1 MLKKILLFMI
11 VGALGLV
18 GYSRYSG
25 TLTETARAGYVANNM
40 FHDAAWTGQEPQ
52 AQLVSEDTYNNS
64 DGAYRDGLY
73 LGKLDA
79 EHNRTYHVARG
90 RWATAKDR
98 QEFVNGYNRS
108 FSDGSLRIAQKTN
121 AQSLAD

>member
-1 MLKKILLFMI
+1 MLKKMLLFLI

-18 GYSRYSG
+18 GYSRYSAKPI
-25 TLTETARAGYVANNM
+25 EMQRAGYVANTT
-40 FHDAAWTGQEPQ
+40 FHNAAWTGQVPQ
-52 AQLVSEDTYNNS
+52 AELVSENIANS

-79 EHNRTYHVARG
+79 EHNRFYHVATG

-108 FSDGSLRIAQKTN
+108 FSDASLRIAQKTN

>member
-25 TLTETARAGYVANNM
+25 TPTETQRAGYVANPM
-40 FHDAAWTGQEPQ
+40 LHPAAWTEQEPQ
-52 AQLVSEDTYNNS
+52 AQLVSENTYNNG

-79 EHNRTYHVARG
+79 EHNRTYHVATG

-98 QEFVNGYNRS
+98 QEFLNGYNRS
-108 FSDGSLRIAQKTN
+108 FSDASLRIAQKTN
-121 AQSLAD
+121 ASSLVD